1 MKPSK
6 YRLAFDKKASNLA
19 SLSPDGRLKVWE
31 TTNGNLCHEWIPPAG
46 LGATCS
52 CLCWVQDDSDDR
64 PKAKKSKKSNPNSND
79 GLKSHIVFGTLQGSM
94 VLLNCDTLDV
104 VNKPVNEHQGKI
116 NDICYCDK
124 KETIY
129 SGSNDKFV
137 IEWSYPLMTV
147 KSKWKADKHCVYK
160 VLVSPD
166 GNCILSAGRSI
177 KLWNIETKELLQ
189 KFTGHASPVT
199 NLFFVPMS
207 NGKSFKEECY
217 FISTAEDDDM
227 INAWHHDSSS
237 QDTNAVCCFMTEGY
251 PGCIDGSISGLQ
263 LEMGN
268 FDAPRRLTKPVK
280 SAFHFKLVNSI
291 NEETSAPGLRIFAM
305 KLLDSDAVL
314 LVYGSPI
321 NPTFEKIVSALDV
334 ENLHKLS
341 SVPNGSSL
349 KRETTKG
356 LLHKKSDQSTRKS
369 SGTADVNRSVAI
381 DSNAPIAIQHVEQ
394 RDLATSQGNRTA
406 DHLPEEPTLGERL
419 NPEAQPEI
427 SSTQLLTNYSSSVE
441 RPNASSMTQMLEQ
454 ALHSD
459 DDKLI
464 DNVLYKTNK
473 ETTITRTVKKL
484 TATSVIPLMNKV
496 KISPNKCFN
505 EWCVQT
511 KKSGLVDQHVF
522 PESTP
527 KGYELLIWIR
537 VLMAVHITYL
547 ISMPNLLNR
556 LTTLYQSFEART
568 KVYPKLSKLHGRLD
582 LLLTHVANRKSSTLN
597 VADVNESALV
607 LQDNDESDDE
617 ESSDEEMDEKPES
630 PESEDEDSDD
640 AESELQSSSGF
651 RTSLEE
657 IRLVK
662 PDLRIGLFMS
672 MVPEKQ

>member
-263 LEMGN
+263 QLHLGSACRDGKVCLFTQVLN
-268 FDAPRRLTKPVK
+268 GRLTKPVK

-321 NPTFEKIVSALDV
+321 NPTFEKI
-334 ENLHKLS
+334 KLS

-427 SSTQLLTNYSSSVE
+427 SSTQLLTNYSSVE

-484 TATSVIPLMNKV
+484 TATSVIPLMNK
-496 KISPNKCFN
+496 ILNRIQRNPSR
-505 EWCVQT
+505 
-511 KKSGLVDQHVF
+511 
-522 PESTP
+522 
-527 KGYELLIWIR
+527 GYELLIWIR

-640 AESELQSSSGF
+640 AESEVNTSSLKNSENEH
-651 RTSLEE
+651 SEQE
-657 IRLVK
+657 Q
-662 PDLRIGLFMS
+662 DLSDHDSDI
-672 MVPEKQ
+672 